1 MLPQIKRI
9 LHTAYREELKTMSGK
24 EAIKRKHGFTLV
36 ELIVVLVILT
46 VVASVAVP
54 SIAGYIIKMKQMARD
69 EMAAALFKISQTAVT
84 DIYSAGN
91 QEELEYNGQV
101 DASAISPALDPEE
114 LENNADNIVY
124 MSINKSSQNKES
136 NPLIKLLDP
145 YVVDKEA
152 LQQTI
157 LLEYNVNT
165 GKVLSVFYSD
175 ENDIGYGQGTTYNA
189 FERSKN
195 NLKEGKMGY
204 WAVDST
210 GMPVNTGSFED
221 MSIGLVDYD
230 GELRDGETQE
240 GNEINGG
247 RNYGLLTCECVLP
260 APQGSAYDYEITLDP
275 QAGTD
280 EVIEVNTQDWASM
293 NTSLSQALSGNG
305 IYAYQRASGQTVL
318 VIVLDTPYSS
328 YSIKNKF
335 PNLDSG
341 NLSATL
347 EASMGGSSNTATSN
361 TVNVFYGDQSLEGP
375 KNVYSIYSVRH
386 LNNIR
391 YNTRRNSEFIQKKDV
406 VCRDWNDSILAFKAL
421 FANEAKGFTGT
432 YKGITGNDSYKIY
445 DLTVTGTSSAGL
457 FAKVEG
463 EARVT
468 GVYLDYTDEYYSAYE
483 QASEIEKE
491 DYFIRGTKYSGG
503 IAGENQ
509 GIIRACTVEGR
520 IFAKGSAAAAGGIA
534 GIISFEW
541 WTQACP
547 NGTPSTVTH
556 CMSAASVN
564 CEGMGT
570 TGTAASAGG
579 IVGSCDEGK
588 IYYCETG
595 TACGVSAG
603 TQEPVSILGV
613 PYFGARPENTE
624 YDYST
629 QNIMN
634 NVSMITGTNAYDS
647 AGGIA
652 GKTGVNNPAG
662 DILYCVNAAKVIS
675 DRAGG
680 LVGELR
686 GYHSIV
692 KSSYN
697 AGDVQGD
704 NYAGGLAGYFDIAT
718 MRSCYNTGSVKA
730 GPVTGNRDSKYA
742 GGLVA
747 YMQGGAKIYDSYS
760 IGLVDQTAG
769 PIIENSTYRNGGI
782 GRIISGDVINCA
794 FLRRVNHDTLNH
806 CSALSQ
812 GQMKN
817 SANFAGMTSHSGN
830 YEAGIFAYYYPYL
843 DVDNENC
850 SLGEDFQRTP
860 WSDHL

>member
-1 MLPQIKRI
+1 MF
-9 LHTAYREELKTMSGK
+9 SK
-24 EAIKRKHGFTLV
+24 ETIKRKHGFTLV
-36 ELIVVLVILT
+36 ELIVVLVIIT
-46 VVASVAVP
+46 VIASVAVP

-69 EMAAALFKISQTAVT
+69 EMAAALFKISQTAIT

-91 QEELEYNGQV
+91 QEELEYKGQV
-101 DASAISPALDPEE
+101 DASAIAPYLDPEE
-114 LENNADNIVY
+114 LENNTDNLVY
-124 MSINKSSQNKES
+124 MSINKSSQNKDS
-136 NPLIKLLDP
+136 DPLVKLLDP

-175 ENDIGYGQGTTYNA
+175 EADIGYGQGAAYNA
-189 FERSKN
+189 FDRSRN
-195 NLKEGKMGY
+195 SLKEGKMGY

-210 GMPVNTGSFED
+210 GIPVNTGSFED
-221 MSIGLVDYD
+221 MSISLVDYD
-230 GELRDGETQE
+230 GELRGGETQE

-280 EVIEVNTQDWASM
+280 EVIEVDTQDWASM
-293 NTSLSQALSGNG
+293 NTSLSQAVNGNG

-335 PNLDSG
+335 PDLDNG

-347 EASMGGSSNTATSN
+347 KASMGGSSDTATSN
-361 TVNVFYGDQSLEGP
+361 TVNVFYGDQSVEGA

-391 YNTRRNSEFIQKKDV
+391 YNTGDNSEFVQKKDV

-421 FANEAKGFTGT
+421 YANEAKGFKGT
-432 YKGITGNDSYKIY
+432 YKGMEGNNSYKIY

-463 EARVT
+463 EARVN

-483 QASEIEKE
+483 QASEIEKG
-491 DYFIRGTKYSGG
+491 DYFIRGTQYAGG
-503 IAGENQ
+503 IAGNNQ
-509 GIIRACTVEGR
+509 GTIRSCTVEGKV
-520 IFAKGSAAAAGGIA
+520 FAKGSGAAAGGIA

-547 NGTPSTVTH
+547 DGTPSTVTH
-556 CMSAASVN
+556 CMSAAWVN
-564 CEGMGT
+564 GEGMGT
-570 TGTAASAGG
+570 AGTAASSGG
-579 IVGSCDEGK
+579 IAGSCDEGK

-595 TACGVSAG
+595 TACGVAAG
-603 TQEPVSILGV
+603 TREPVSILGV
-613 PYFGARPENTE
+613 PYFGARPENAA

-634 NVSMITGTNAYDS
+634 NVCMITGTNPYDS

-662 DILYCVNAAKVIS
+662 DILYCVNAAKIIS

-680 LVGELR
+680 LVGQLL
-686 GYHSIV
+686 GAHSIV
-692 KSSYN
+692 RSSYN
-697 AGDVQGD
+697 AGAVQGD
-704 NYAGGLAGYFDIAT
+704 NYAGGLAGYFNIAT
-718 MRSCYNTGSVKA
+718 IRSCYNTGPVKA
-730 GPVTGNRDSKYA
+730 GPDAPKADTKYA

-747 YMQGGAKIYDSYS
+747 YMAGGAHMYDSYS
-760 IGLVDQTAG
+760 IGFVEEEEG
-769 PIIENSTYRNGGI
+769 PGNKDIQKKRNGGI
-782 GRIISGDVINCA
+782 GYWNRSGAITNCA
-794 FLRRVNHDTLNH
+794 FLKKYNKETTFAG
-806 CSALSQ
+806 CTAMSQ
-812 GQMKN
+812 GQLKN
-817 SANFAGMTSHSGN
+817 HPGFDGMRNSPGN
-830 YEAGIFAYYYPYL
+830 TQVGIFEYFYAYF

-860 WSDHL
+860 WDDDHGVLDYVYQE